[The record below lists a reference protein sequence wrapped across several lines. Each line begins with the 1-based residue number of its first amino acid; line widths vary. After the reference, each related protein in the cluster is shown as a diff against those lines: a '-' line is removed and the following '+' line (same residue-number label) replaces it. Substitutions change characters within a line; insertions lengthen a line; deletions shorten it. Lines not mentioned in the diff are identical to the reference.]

1 MAFADGQSNA
11 VIYYGESEARV
22 VLVGTVTRGDAV
34 GYSSGWKRALATVAG
49 VVQMRCTAAEDG
61 VSGDTVRVY
70 FGKCIV
76 GGARYSGATAGGA
89 VYVAEGTSNGMYT
102 QALPDTTGDSTK
114 IVGYAL
120 DATTLVLTPNANV
133 DSVKS

>member
-1 MAFADGQSNA
+1 MAFADAQANA

-22 VLVGTVTRGDAV
+22 VLSGTVSRGDAI
-34 GYSSGWKRALATVAG
+34 GYSSGWKRGLATVSN

-61 VSGDTVRVY
+61 VSGDTVKVY

-76 GGARYSGATAGGA
+76 GGARFSGATAGGA
-89 VYVAEGTSNGMYT
+89 VYVAESTDSGKFT
-102 QALPDTTGDSTK
+102 QTAPSTTGDSDK

-133 DSVKS
+133 DSIA